1 MLRKAALTL
10 ILATSLAAC
19 QTGGN
24 KEIGGTLLGAGAGA
38 ALGSQ
43 FGKGKGRDIAMVV
56 GALAGAFAGNKVG
69 QSLDRADQQYNAQT
83 TQNALE
89 YQPSG
94 TSSNWV
100 NPDTG
105 RSGSVV
111 PQAVYQ
117 NNQGQTCRD
126 YENTIIIDGRA
137 ETARGTACRQADGV
151 WRIVQ

>member
-1 MLRKAALTL
+1 MLRKAAFTL
-10 ILATSLAAC
+10 LIAISLAAC
-19 QTGGN
+19 QTGGT

-43 FGKGKGRDIAMVV
+43 LGKGKGRDIAMVI
-56 GALAGAFAGNKVG
+56 GALAGAFAGNNVG
-69 QSLDRADQQYNAQT
+69 RSLDRADQQYNAQT

-94 TSSNWV
+94 TTSSWV

-105 RSGSVV
+105 RSGEVK
-111 PQAVYQ
+111 PRAVYQ
-117 NNQGQTCRD
+117 NNNGQTCRD

-137 ETARGTACRQADGV
+137 ETARGTACRQPDGV